1 MEAQD
6 FAKILKRMYEKW
18 FYINHFKYELI
29 EEQDNSVI
37 FSVLVPFNSVI
48 LDNEKGHHK
57 MTRISPFGNGKLH
70 TSIVKVNLFSI
81 DIEKEIVIEEK
92 DIIVEAFKATGPGG
106 QHRNKVESAIRI
118 KHIPSGI
125 ITTAS
130 SSRSQHDNKKTAL
143 KQLKIKL
150 LNVDKLLVE
159 QEKLTHYKK
168 DLNSFTLVRSY
179 LINHNMIVNE
189 KNKKSTQKVKQVMN
203 GNLNL
208 II

>member
-1 MEAQD
+1 
-6 FAKILKRMYEKW
+6 MYEKW
-18 FYINHFKYELI
+18 FDINLFKYELI
-29 EEQDNSVI
+29 EEEENNIVFSLTIPVDN
-37 FSVLVPFNSVI
+37 FI

-70 TSIVKVNLFSI
+70 TSIVKINVFSI
-81 DIEKEIVIEEK
+81 DIEKEVVIEEK
-92 DIIVEAFKATGPGG
+92 DLIIEAFKATGPGG

-130 SSRSQHDNKKTAL
+130 SSRSQHDNRKTAL

-150 LNVDKLLVE
+150 LNVDKVNFE
-159 QEKLTHYKK
+159 QDKMSHYKK
-168 DLNSFTLVRSY
+168 DLNTFNLVRSY

-189 KNKKSTQKVKQVMN
+189 KNKKSTQKVKQIIN
-203 GNLNL
+203 GNLAL